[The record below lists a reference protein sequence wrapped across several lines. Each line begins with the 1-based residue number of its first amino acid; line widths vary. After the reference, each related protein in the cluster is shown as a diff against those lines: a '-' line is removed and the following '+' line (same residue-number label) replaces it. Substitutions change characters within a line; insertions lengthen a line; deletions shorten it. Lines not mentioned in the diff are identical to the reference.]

1 MRVIN
6 EIWIITSSG
15 ITLFNISKDEKID
28 PILFGGFFSA
38 IQTFIKELGEK
49 ELKTLVLGDS
59 KITIYQGKGGYLYLS
74 RSTKKIK
81 DETIINYLKLVEMKF
96 FEQYSDILNREIVD
110 LSLFGSFGNVINEIF
125 EDSPEKRT
133 KDALW

>member
-1 MRVIN
+1 
-6 EIWIITSSG
+6 
-15 ITLFNISKDEKID
+15 
-28 PILFGGFFSA
+28 
-38 IQTFIKELGEK
+38 
-49 ELKTLVLGDS
+49 
-59 KITIYQGKGGYLYLS
+59 
-74 RSTKKIK
+74 
-81 DETIINYLKLVEMKF
+81 MKF